1 MSPPLT
7 HERER
12 GGRESTKAY
21 LFKIHSLHRA
31 LHPPHHA
38 RHAPR
43 NLPHRHRRLHPA
55 RDGIY
60 PRAQA
65 QQVQFLIL
73 LPYRVLGVDFG
84 DVGVVLLYSLH
95 VHGTETR
102 VHQSV
107 IRRNDL

>member
-1 MSPPLT
+1 MSARFS
-7 HERER
+7 REGKR
-12 GGRESTKAY
+12 AD

-55 RDGIY
+55 RDGVY

-65 QQVQFLIL
+65 QQVQFLVL

-84 DVGVVLLYSLH
+84 DVRVVLLYGLH
-95 VHGTETR
+95 VHRIEA

-107 IRRNDL
+107 IRRNDT

>member
-1 MSPPLT
+1 MR
-7 HERER
+7 EREGEGER
-12 GGRESTKAY
+12 ERESTKEY
-21 LFKIHSLHRA
+21 LFKIHGLHRA
-31 LHPPHHA
+31 LHPPYHA

-95 VHGTETR
+95 VHGPEA

-107 IRRNDL
+107 IRNDL